1 MEASPLKLHKAFYNR
16 KAKAASFCISG
27 FVSAHKPFRQ
37 FLHIHGQLIPRDIF
51 QDDLR
56 LISLIIEIQVGP
68 CPGQRIFANVGQE
81 IFQAAVGLFPVQL
94 QMDLLLWNRNPAV
107 DLRFIQ
113 PVLQLESRLPHQL
126 GQGQHFLFYL
136 NISAVRLAH
145 LEKILDELFQT
156 KRFPVQNINILLS
169 VLF

>member
-107 DLRFIQ
+107 DLRFLQ
-113 PVLQLESRLPHQL
+113 PLFALLTSKRSSMSCFRRRDFRSRISIYF
-126 GQGQHFLFYL
+126 FLSSSEMVSSF
-136 NISAVRLAH
+136 R
-145 LEKILDELFQT
+145 
-156 KRFPVQNINILLS
+156 RFT
-169 VLF
+169 